1 MKVKISEEDYHY
13 LGANLIEH
21 MYELL
26 MKDGAGATLNLHHDQ
41 MKALT
46 TFVESKSEH
55 WKP

>member
-1 MKVKISEEDYHY
+1 MKVKISEEDYSY

-26 MKDGAGATLNLHHDQ
+26 AKNGAGATLNLHHDH